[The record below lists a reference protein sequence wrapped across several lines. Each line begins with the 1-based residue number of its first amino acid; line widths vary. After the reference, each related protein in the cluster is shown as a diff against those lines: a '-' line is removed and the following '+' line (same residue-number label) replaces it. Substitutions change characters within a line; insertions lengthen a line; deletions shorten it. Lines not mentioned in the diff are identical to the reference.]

1 MKKNAENT
9 SVKSALQLYLK
20 DINKFPLLTIE
31 EERKLIGKVKKGD
44 EEARATLVK
53 SNLRLVIS
61 IAKNYVNRGLSFLD
75 LIDEGNIGLLK
86 SINGFKVEM
95 GCKFST
101 YATWWIR
108 QAVSRALANTARTIR
123 IPTYMN
129 DNISKMR
136 SAAAELTSRLERKPD
151 SEELAL
157 AMDITSKKITKI
169 ERALQPAH
177 VYGEEVTSSE
187 FIWALSEM
195 IADPNSKAP
204 DEELIDSGE
213 KENIDKL
220 LSVIDQRAATILRM
234 RFGLDDGVNKTLQ
247 EVGEK
252 LNITRERVRQ
262 IEKEALRKL
271 HYITSK
277 DGGWGVE

>member
-1 MKKNAENT
+1 MKKNVVNT
-9 SVKSALQLYLK
+9 PVKSALQLYLK

-108 QAVSRALANTARTIR
+108 QAISRALANTARTIR

-129 DNISKMR
+129 DNISKMK
-136 SAAAELTSRLERKPD
+136 SASAELTAKLERKPD
-151 SEELAL
+151 AEELATE
-157 AMDITSKKITKI
+157 MDITSKKIIKI

-187 FIWALSEM
+187 YIWALSEM
-195 IADPNSKAP
+195 IADPNTKAP
-204 DEELIDSGE
+204 DEELIDCNE
-213 KENIDKL
+213 RENVDKL
-220 LSVIDQRAATILRM
+220 LGVIDQRAATILRM
-234 RFGLDDGVNKTLQ
+234 RFGLDDGVDKTLQ

-271 HYITSK
+271 HYITSI
-277 DGGWGVE
+277 DGGVA

>member
-108 QAVSRALANTARTIR
+108 QAIT
-123 IPTYMN
+123 
-129 DNISKMR
+129 R
-136 SAAAELTSRLERKPD
+136 S
-151 SEELAL
+151 
-157 AMDITSKKITKI
+157 
-169 ERALQPAH
+169 
-177 VYGEEVTSSE
+177 
-187 FIWALSEM
+187 
-195 IADPNSKAP
+195 IAD
-204 DEELIDSGE
+204 
-213 KENIDKL
+213 
-220 LSVIDQRAATILRM
+220 
-234 RFGLDDGVNKTLQ
+234 
-247 EVGEK
+247 
-252 LNITRERVRQ
+252 
-262 IEKEALRKL
+262 
-271 HYITSK
+271 
-277 DGGWGVE
+277 